1 MRNFKYMCDAN
12 SVSIANIREKAKDH
26 NSGSLKFPGKYWL

>member
-1 MRNFKYMCDAN
+1 MKNFKYMCDAN
-12 SVSIANIREKAKDH
+12 SVSITNIREKVEDH